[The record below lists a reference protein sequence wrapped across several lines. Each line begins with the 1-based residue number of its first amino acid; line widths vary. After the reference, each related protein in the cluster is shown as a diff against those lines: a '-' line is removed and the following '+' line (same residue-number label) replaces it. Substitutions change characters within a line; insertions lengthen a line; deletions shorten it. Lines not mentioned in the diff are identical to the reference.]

1 LTLRAARSFAA
12 AAEIAQSNCNGA
24 RPSPHRSSP
33 VLPRE
38 RSLLAAAA
46 SLEQAVYYR
55 WLADP
60 TL

>member
-1 LTLRAARSFAA
+1 MPAGLL
-12 AAEIAQSNCNGA
+12 
-24 RPSPHRSSP
+24 SP

-55 WLADP
+55 
-60 TL
+60 